1 MSDRNGE
8 SGGEPQSAYQKFLDE
23 LPRTGPGTRGGEMLR
38 RYWHPVCL
46 SANLKDIPV
55 AVRMLSEDL
64 VAFRDGSGRPGLVGI
79 RCPHRLASLEYGQV
93 REDGL
98 MCSYHG
104 WRFDVK
110 GRCIDQ
116 PLEPRESAAKNNI
129 RHLWYPVEEWGGVV
143 WTYMGPE
150 KEDPPPLPKIDV
162 LARTDGEVRI
172 VDGDMRNYNYLNWM
186 ENFADMGH
194 AVILHGLEVRDIP
207 DELRPYND
215 YTVKNWMPLP
225 LEHVETDYGMKTV
238 SVLDTGDPE
247 IKFVNTWSLAMPIHW
262 RFSGIRSGFPPDF
275 TDERQEGGGM
285 IRIID
290 DRRFE
295 LFRYNLM
302 RQGNF
307 KGAWVFGLPQGLQG
321 TVEKKNYDKRKY
333 SGWEGIPALEDLV
346 LQESQGAIPDR
357 RLEHLASSDRGV
369 ILMRR
374 IWQKAMD
381 DVAHGRAPKGMARR
395 LNGMLEVDTFH
406 GHIKARELKIGPEN
420 LPSSRDGGGLIRDKN
435 GNLVFA

>member
-1 MSDRNGE
+1 
-8 SGGEPQSAYQKFLDE
+8 
-23 LPRTGPGTRGGEMLR
+23 
-38 RYWHPVCL
+38 
-46 SANLKDIPV
+46 
-55 AVRMLSEDL
+55 MLSEDL
-64 VAFRDGSGRPGLVGI
+64 VAFRDGQGRPGLVGI

-104 WRFDVK
+104 WRFDTR

-116 PLEPRESAAKNNI
+116 PLEPPGSELKNNI
-129 RHLWYPVEEWGGVV
+129 RHLWYPVEEWGGIV

-150 KEDPPPLPKIDV
+150 KENPPPLPKIDV

-172 VDGDMRNYNYLNWM
+172 SDGDVRNYNYLNWM

-207 DELRPYND
+207 PELRPYND
-215 YTVKNWMPLP
+215 GTIKNWLPLP
-225 LEHVETDYGMKTV
+225 VEHVETAYGMKTV
-238 SVLDTGDPE
+238 SVLDTGDPQ
-247 IKFVNTWSLAMPIHW
+247 IKFVNTWGIAMPLHW

-290 DRRFE
+290 DTHFE
-295 LFRYNLM
+295 LFRYNLL

-307 KGAWVFGLPQGLQG
+307 KGVWTFGLPEGLQG
-321 TVEKKNYDKRKY
+321 TVQRKPYDKRRY
-333 SGWEGIPALEDLV
+333 SGWEGVPALEDLV
-346 LQESQGAIPDR
+346 LQESQGEIPDR

-369 ILMRR
+369 ILLRR
-374 IWQKAMD
+374 LWQKAMD
-381 DVAHGRAPKGMARR
+381 DVASGKDPKGVLREDR
-395 LNGMLEVDTFH
+395 GMLEVDTFH
-406 GHIKARELKIGPEN
+406 GHIHVKDLKIGPEN
-420 LPSSRDGGGLIRDKN
+420 LPSSADGSGLIRDAE
-435 GNLVFA
+435 GRLVFA

>member
-1 MSDRNGE
+1 MADGE
-8 SGGEPQSAYQKFLDE
+8 VTSSSPAQSAYQNLLEE

-46 SANLKDIPV
+46 SADLKDIPV
-55 AVRMLSEDL
+55 AVRMLCEDL
-64 VAFRDGSGRPGLVGI
+64 VVFRDGRGRPGLLGI

-104 WRFDVK
+104 WKYDVK
-110 GRCIDQ
+110 GRCVDQ
-116 PLEPRESAAKNNI
+116 PLEPHDSDLKSTI

-150 KEDPPPLPKIDV
+150 KENPPPLPKIDV
-162 LARTDGEVRI
+162 LARTDGEVR
-172 VDGDMRNYNYLNWM
+172 VSDGDVRNYNYLNWM

-207 DELRPYND
+207 AELKPYND
-215 YTVKNWMPLP
+215 HTIKNWMPLP
-225 LEHVETDYGMKTV
+225 LDHVETDYGMKTV

-247 IKFVNTWSLAMPIHW
+247 VKFVNTWSMAIPIHW

-290 DRRFE
+290 DTHFE

-302 RQGNF
+302 RKGNF

-321 TVEKKNYDKRKY
+321 TVGKKSYDKRKY

-346 LQESQGAIPDR
+346 LQESQGAIPER
-357 RLEHLASSDRGV
+357 RREHLASSDRGV
-369 ILMRR
+369 LMMRR
-374 IWQKAMD
+374 IWHKAME
-381 DVAHGRAPKGMARR
+381 DVAQGKDPKGVLRKE
-395 LNGMLEVDTFH
+395 NGMLEVDTFH
-406 GHIKARELKIGPEN
+406 GHVRVDELKIGSDN
-420 LPSSRDGGGLIRDKN
+420 MPSSMEGRGLIRDQN
-435 GNLVFA
+435 GNLVFE